1 MRIIILGS
9 SGMLGRY
16 VSSYFKENGYN
27 TVNIDRSSFEVDE
40 NTNKTSIHNLFEK
53 HGINSSDI
61 IINCIG
67 LIKPQ
72 VDKYGVCLSI
82 IVNSLFPNL
91 LANTCQIRNIRMIHI
106 TTDCVFSGK
115 KGSYTENDAH
125 DVSDIYGRTKS
136 LGEPA
141 NCTVIRT
148 SIIGEEINQKRSL
161 VEWIKSNINKEV
173 NGFEDHFWNGMTC
186 LQVAKVIEQIIKMG
200 NFWLGI
206 KHIYSNIVN
215 KYELLQLVNEV
226 YHLNIKVNKVKSNNF
241 CDRTMASV
249 NELQFNIP
257 PLKQQIIEMKK
268 FNDIIANQLKKIDS
282 KK

>member
-9 SGMLGRY
+9 SGMLGKY
-16 VSSYFKENGYN
+16 VSSYFKKNGYN
-27 TVNIDRSSFEVDE
+27 TININRSIFEVNE
-40 NTNKTSIHNLFEK
+40 YTNKKSINDLFEK
-53 HGINSSDI
+53 YNINSSDI
-61 IINCIG
+61 IVNCIG

-91 LANTCQIRNIRMIHI
+91 LANECQSRNTKMIHI

-115 KGSYTENDAH
+115 SGSYKETSIH
-125 DVSDIYGRTKS
+125 DVTDTYGRTKS
-136 LGEPA
+136 LGEPN

-161 VEWIKSNINKEV
+161 VEWIKSNANKEA

-186 LQVAKVIEQIIKMG
+186 LQVAKVIEQMIKTD
-200 NFWLGI
+200 NFWFGV

-215 KYELLQLVNEV
+215 KYELLQLINEI
-226 YHLNIKVNKVKSNNF
+226 YNLNIKVNKVKSNNF
-241 CDRTMASV
+241 CDRTMTSV
-249 NELQFNIP
+249 DSLQFSIP
-257 PLKQQIIEMKK
+257 SLKQQIIEMKE
-268 FNDIIANQLKKIDS
+268 FNNFLINE
-282 KK
+282 